1 MRRLTILLVGAMLV
15 VAGCGGDDEKPASSS
30 KSDSTPTPTATATE
44 AASGGGGGGG
54 EGGGEGENITIAA
67 DKSALK
73 FDKSTLDAKA
83 GKVTITMDNPSDIP
97 HAVAIEGNGVDVDG
111 KTVGKGE
118 KSVAS
123 ADLKPGTYEFYCPV
137 PGHKE
142 AGMEGKLTV
151 K

>member
-15 VAGCGGDDEKPASSS
+15 VAGCGGDDEKAASG
-30 KSDSTPTPTATATE
+30 SDSTPTPTATEA
-44 AASGGGGGGG
+44 AASGGGG
-54 EGGGEGENITIAA
+54 ENITLAA

-118 KSVAS
+118 KSIAS

-137 PGHKE
+137 PGHE
-142 AGMEGKLTV
+142 AAGMEGKLTV

>member
-1 MRRLTILLVGAMLV
+1 MRRLTILLVGAMLA

-30 KSDSTPTPTATATE
+30 KSDSTPTPTATEA
-44 AASGGGGGGG
+44 AASGGG
-54 EGGGEGENITIAA
+54 ENLTLSA

-73 FDKSTLDAKA
+73 FDKSALEAKA
-83 GKVTITMDNPSDIP
+83 GKVTLTMDNPSDIP

-137 PGHKE
+137 PGHE
-142 AGMEGKLTV
+142 AAGMKGKLTV
-151 K
+151 N

>member
-30 KSDSTPTPTATATE
+30 KSDSTPTPTATEA
-44 AASGGGGGGG
+44 AASGGGG
-54 EGGGEGENITIAA
+54 ENITLAA

-73 FDKSTLDAKA
+73 FDKSALEAKA
-83 GKVTITMDNPSDIP
+83 GKVTLTMDNPSDIP

-137 PGHKE
+137 PGHEE
-142 AGMEGKLTV
+142 AGMKGKLTV

>member
-1 MRRLTILLVGAMLV
+1 MRRLTILLVGAMLA

-30 KSDSTPTPTATATE
+30 KSDSTPAPTATEA
-44 AASGGGGGGG
+44 AASGGGG
-54 EGGGEGENITIAA
+54 ENITLAA

-73 FDKSTLDAKA
+73 FDKSALEAKA
-83 GKVTITMDNPSDIP
+83 GKVTLTMDNPSDIP

-137 PGHKE
+137 PGHEE
-142 AGMEGKLTV
+142 AGMKGKLTV